1 MNSKNKL
8 ICFLLAFLFLP
19 VVCFGEKLD
28 DVVHSVRQRNDQ
40 LQAVFAQ
47 FPLLNPATNKQDKLT
62 FQTLKLN
69 EPLIIDGINF
79 YGFRLKIPK
88 RTNQEDF
95 VWAFPEPKPR
105 FFWFIIPRTG
115 IMSGFHEFN
124 REPMKSFKDLGS
136 LFPVNANRL
145 IIQGLSGDELE
156 EGQEYL
162 IWFAFAQQKPN
173 QISLAFTFANSSTNS
188 APNLEMMENALGLH
202 RK

>member
-1 MNSKNKL
+1 MNSKDKL
-8 ICFLLAFLFLP
+8 ICFLLAFLLLP
-19 VVCFGEKLD
+19 AVCFGEKLD

-47 FPLLNPATNKQDKLT
+47 FPLLTSATNKQDKLT
-62 FQTLKLN
+62 FQTLELN
-69 EPLIIDGINF
+69 KPVVIDEINF

-115 IMSGFHEFN
+115 IMSGFHEFH
-124 REPMKSFKDLGS
+124 REPMDAFKDLGQ

-145 IIQGLSGDELE
+145 IIQRLSGDELE
-156 EGQEYL
+156 DGQEYL
-162 IWFAFAQQKPN
+162 IWFAFAQQKPT
-173 QISLAFTFANSSTNS
+173 QISLTFTFAVSSTNS
-188 APNLEMMENALGLH
+188 APNHEMMENALGLH